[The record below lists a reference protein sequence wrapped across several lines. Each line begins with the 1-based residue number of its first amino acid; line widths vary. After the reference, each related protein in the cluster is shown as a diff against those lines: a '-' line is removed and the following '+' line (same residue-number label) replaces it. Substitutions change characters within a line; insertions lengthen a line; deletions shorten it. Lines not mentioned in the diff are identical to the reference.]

1 MRIGRRLDDRI
12 LDNLDALCSGRE
24 NDARALDDAYGWLVL
39 WLPLAPVIL
48 IGGAVVAAG
57 FDATSSSFGLRF
69 LAGMV
74 ATGNCFVVS
83 FGGFFSTLFFAGLTW
98 KLSRN
103 PMTVSEQPFEQR
115 RHRRSF
121 LDYWAD
127 FDSAMGRALCPDR
140 QSVSDVHPKCV
151 TSKREEAVLSARR
164 VCEGRLACRVTPPT
178 APDFPEGLQRES
190 LPSPAAGVGHP
201 ASAR

>member
-1 MRIGRRLDDRI
+1 MIGFSTTSTRF
-12 LDNLDALCSGRE
+12 AVAVKTT
-24 NDARALDDAYGWLVL
+24 ARALDDAYGWLVL

-48 IGGAVVAAG
+48 IGGAVVVAG

-98 KLSRN
+98 KLWRN

-115 RHRRSF
+115 G
-121 LDYWAD
+121 DI
-127 FDSAMGRALCPDR
+127 G
-140 QSVSDVHPKCV
+140 
-151 TSKREEAVLSARR
+151 AVFWITGLI
-164 VCEGRLACRVTPPT
+164 LT
-178 APDFPEGLQRES
+178 APWAVPFALTVNQLAMFIRN
-190 LPSPAAGVGHP
+190 V
-201 ASAR
+201 